1 MALAAYLGAVVGKA
15 HGRQMSAADRAG
27 WLNDLAKARGGT
39 LEAPGWL
46 WSSVVD
52 LLGVHERAYL
62 EHCRL
67 FALNPP
73 T

>member
-1 MALAAYLGAVVGKA
+1 MAA
-15 HGRQMSAADRAG
+15 SDRAG
-27 WLNDLAKARGGT
+27 WLRHLAKAQSANI
-39 LEAPGWL
+39 EAPTWL

-67 FALNPP
+67 FALARAA
-73 T
+73 